1 MTTIWAYCAADWV
14 QATRGASGVEPL
26 VCPSPEVADIERH
39 LVKASRADIVY
50 LNLHGYPGQPHYYGQ
65 ADKKIGP
72 TALTAEQVS
81 HIDWRGVVVFAEVCF
96 SAADGGGP
104 IAQTFLAWGARAF
117 IGSTTEAYGR
127 ARPTLWDGEADRLMW
142 IFCRFYPRISDPA
155 VALER
160 AKQWLHLMSWP
171 LDADDEA
178 TLESFVCLLPNE
190 DKNNERR
197 KTEN

>member
-1 MTTIWAYCAADWV
+1 MTNVWAYCAADWA
-14 QATRGASGVEPL
+14 QATRGAGGVKPL
-26 VCPSPEVADIERH
+26 VCPSKEAEVLTPH

-50 LNLHGYPGQPHYYGQ
+50 LNLHGFADQPHYYGQ

-81 HIDWRGVVVFAEVCF
+81 ARRWDGVVVFAEVCF

-104 IAQTFLAWGARAF
+104 IAQAFLANGAKAF

-127 ARPTLWDGEADRLMW
+127 VRSTLWDGEADKLMRL
-142 IFCRFYPRISDPA
+142 FRHFYRVDRSPRT
-155 VALER
+155 ALLR
-160 AKQWLHLMSWP
+160 AKKLLRLTSYP

-178 TLESFVCLLPNE
+178 TLRSFVCLLPNE
-190 DKNNERR
+190 DK
-197 KTEN
+197 KQ